1 MATLN
6 QAQLIGYVG
15 DEPKSIATRS
25 GRTMVSFALATTDR
39 EVKRQD
45 GTTIPERTEWH
56 NITAF
61 GRVGDFVRQYVHK
74 GAMLFIQGPI
84 RYRVYDKQDGSKGY
98 VTEIVADNIQWL
110 DRKNVAESSIGASET
125 ATAPAPQPAT
135 YDYTQ
140 QGINNDEMPF

>member
-25 GRTMVSFALATTDR
+25 GRTMISFALATTDR

-74 GAMLFIQGPI
+74 GAMLFIQGSI

-110 DRKNVAESSIGASET
+110 DRKTLLEHRKKHQHRHHNLHHAITHNKALTTMQCRSKTSK
-125 ATAPAPQPAT
+125 
-135 YDYTQ
+135 
-140 QGINNDEMPF
+140 

>member
-25 GRTMVSFALATTDR
+25 GRTMISFALATTDR

-61 GRVGDFVRQYVHK
+61 GRVGDFVRLYVHK
-74 GAMLFIQGPI
+74 GAMLFIQGSI

-110 DRKNVAESSIGASET
+110 DRKTSLGTSEET
-125 ATAPAPQPAT
+125 SAPAPQLAPCNYA
-135 YDYTQ
+135 Q
-140 QGINNDEMPF
+140 QGINNDAMPF

>member
-25 GRTMVSFALATTDR
+25 GRTMISFALATTDR

-74 GAMLFIQGPI
+74 GAMLFIQGSI

-98 VTEIVADNIQWL
+98 VTEIVADNIQWI
-110 DRKNVAESSIGASET
+110 DRKTSLGTLEET
-125 ATAPAPQPAT
+125 SAPAPQLAPCNYA
-135 YDYTQ
+135 Q
-140 QGINNDEMPF
+140 QGLNNDAMPF

>member
-25 GRTMVSFALATTDR
+25 GRTMISFALATTDR

-110 DRKNVAESSIGASET
+110 DRKTSLGTSE
-125 ATAPAPQPAT
+125 ATSAPAPQLAPCNYA
-135 YDYTQ
+135 Q
-140 QGINNDEMPF
+140 QGINNDAMPF